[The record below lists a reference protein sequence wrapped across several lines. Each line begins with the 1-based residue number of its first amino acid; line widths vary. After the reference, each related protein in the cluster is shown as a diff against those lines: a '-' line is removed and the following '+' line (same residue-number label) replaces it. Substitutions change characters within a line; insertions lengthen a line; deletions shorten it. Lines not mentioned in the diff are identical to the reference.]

1 MGEAAWLIIVAV
13 LGVCLLL
20 FFVMKSKLQAFLAL
34 ILVSFLVGL
43 AVGMS
48 PNEII
53 ETFETGMG
61 DTVAF
66 IAIVI
71 GLGAMFG
78 EVLRVS
84 GGAERLAI
92 TMINKFGEKRSSWAL
107 GIAGIII
114 SIPIFLDVALV
125 ILMPILY
132 TLANKTKK
140 SLLYFGIPLLAG
152 LLVAHGMIPP
162 TPGPIA
168 VASILEVDLGWVILF
183 GFIAGIP
190 SMILAGPIFGNFISK
205 RIHVPVPE
213 AMNERPDV
221 LSELEKRDSEKENQ
235 KELPSF
241 ISVFSIIMLPLILM
255 LLNTL
260 APFLF
265 EEGAIIRNVL
275 VFIGHPYAALTITTL
290 LTFYIFGTKR
300 GYSKEDIQ
308 QITTKSLEPAGIII
322 LITGAGG
329 IFGEMLV
336 ASGVGDVLGD
346 TMEQINLPVI
356 LFAYLTAVLLRVAVG
371 SVTVAM
377 VTTSS
382 IVGPVIS
389 PMNIS
394 EPMMAVF
401 VIIIASGAVVA
412 SHVNDSGFW
421 MVNRYFGMSVGDTL
435 KSWTASATIVSVV
448 GFAVCVIL
456 SIFLM

>member
-1 MGEAAWLIIVAV
+1 MGESAWLIIVAI
-13 LGVCLLL
+13 LGVVALL
-20 FFVMKSKLQAFLAL
+20 FLVMRTKLQAFLAL
-34 ILVSFLVGL
+34 ILISFIVGL
-43 AVGMS
+43 AFGMT
-48 PNEII
+48 PEEII
-53 ETFETGMG
+53 ATFETGMG
-61 DTVAF
+61 ETVAF

-78 EVLRVS
+78 EVLKVS
-84 GGAERLAI
+84 GGAERLAL

-107 GIAGIII
+107 GVAGLII

-140 SLLYFGIPLLAG
+140 SLLYFGVPLLAG

-168 VASILEVDLGWVILF
+168 ASSILGADLGWVILF
-183 GFIAGIP
+183 GILVGVPA
-190 SMILAGPIFGNFISK
+190 MILAGPVYGSFISK
-205 RIHVPVPE
+205 KIHVPVPE
-213 AMNERPDV
+213 SMNQQAAALADLEERADA
-221 LSELEKRDSEKENQ
+221 KDQ

-241 ISVFSIIMLPLILM
+241 ISVISIIMLPLILM

-260 APFLF
+260 APFML
-265 EEGAIIRNVL
+265 EEGSVLRNIL

-300 GYSKEDIQ
+300 GYSRDEIQ

-336 ASGVGDVLGD
+336 ASGVGDVMAD
-346 TMEQINLPVI
+346 AMEQVNLPIVV
-356 LFAYLTAVLLRVAVG
+356 FAFLTAALLRLAVG

-377 VTTSS
+377 VTSSS
-382 IVGPVIS
+382 IVAPILSTMSIS
-389 PMNIS
+389 D
-394 EPMMAVF
+394 PMMAVL
-401 VIIIASGAVVA
+401 VITIASGAVIA
-412 SHVNDSGFW
+412 PHVSDSGFW

-435 KSWTASATIVSVV
+435 KSWTVLATIISFV
-448 GFAVCVIL
+448 GFGLTLIL
-456 SIFLM
+456 SLFLM

>member
-1 MGEAAWLIIVAV
+1 MGEATWLIVVAV
-13 LGVCLLL
+13 LGVIALL
-20 FFVMKSKLQAFLAL
+20 FLVMRTKLQAFLAL
-34 ILVSFLVGL
+34 ILISFIVGL
-43 AVGMS
+43 AVGMT

-61 DTVAF
+61 ETVAF

-78 EVLRVS
+78 EILRVS
-84 GGAERLAI
+84 GGAERLAL

-107 GIAGIII
+107 GIAGLII

-140 SLLYFGIPLLAG
+140 SLLYFGVPLLAG

-168 VASILEVDLGWVILF
+168 ASSIIGADLGWVILF
-183 GFIAGIP
+183 GVLVGVPA
-190 SMILAGPIFGNFISK
+190 MILAGPMFGSFISK
-205 RIHVPVPE
+205 KIHVPVPE
-213 AMNERPDV
+213 AMNEQAAALAD
-221 LSELEKRDSEKENQ
+221 LEEKADAKENQ

-241 ISVFSIIMLPLILM
+241 ISVLSIILLPLILM

-260 APFLF
+260 APFIL
-265 EEGAIIRNVL
+265 EEGSVLRGIL

-300 GYSKEDIQ
+300 GYSKDEIQ

-336 ASGVGDVLGD
+336 ASGVGDVLASA
-346 TMEQINLPVI
+346 MEQVQLPLVV
-356 LFAYLTAVLLRVAVG
+356 FAFLTAALLRIAVG

-377 VTTSS
+377 VTSSS
-382 IVGPVIS
+382 IVAPVIS
-389 PMNIS
+389 TMSIS
-394 EPMMAVF
+394 DPMMAVL
-401 VIIIASGAVVA
+401 VITIASGAVIA
-412 SHVNDSGFW
+412 PHVSDSGFW

-435 KSWTASATIVSVV
+435 KSWTVLATIISLV
-448 GFAVCVIL
+448 GFGLTLIL
-456 SIFLM
+456 SLFLM